1 MNAKWGLIAI
11 AAAVVGAVLGVGAGY
26 LAWGVPKDWYAGHDP
41 AKLPASPENDLIR
54 YGWDLV
60 VNTPRFIGKTA
71 EDPAKRFAGNDLA
84 CTNCH
89 INAGLR
95 PFAAPFVSTFA
106 TYPMM
111 VGDIVESLFERLNGC
126 MMRSMNGSPLPEG
139 SREMQALIAYIRFV
153 GEGSPQGVRVA
164 GMGLATLPSP
174 AQKPDAAN
182 GEQVYAKTCA
192 RCHGANGEGDPRT
205 PPAVGYATPPL
216 WGDKS
221 FNAGAGMSKIE
232 LAAAFIRAN
241 MPPGASAESA
251 LMSEQDAWNVAAF
264 VTTRPRPPAPADSP
278 PRPSGL

>member
-1 MNAKWGLIAI
+1 M
-11 AAAVVGAVLGVGAGY
+11 LGVGAGY

-89 INAGLR
+89 INAGLTALR
-95 PFAAPFVSTFA
+95 GAVRVDLRDLSDDGRRHRRVAVRAPQRLHDA
-106 TYPMM
+106 QH
-111 VGDIVESLFERLNGC
+111 ERLAAARGEP
-126 MMRSMNGSPLPEG
+126 RDAGADRLYPLRRPKA
-139 SREMQALIAYIRFV
+139 RRRACALPAW
-153 GEGSPQGVRVA
+153 GWTP
-164 GMGLATLPSP
+164 LPSP
-174 AQKPDAAN
+174 AQKPDAGN
-182 GEQVYAKTCA
+182 GEQVYAKACA

-232 LAAAFIRAN
+232 MAAAFIHAN
-241 MPPGASAESA
+241 MPPGAAAELGA
-251 LMSEQDAWNVAAF
+251 DE
-264 VTTRPRPPAPADSP
+264 RPGRLGRRRLRHHAPAAAGTRRFAAATEQP
-278 PRPSGL
+278 VAVRLG

>member
-1 MNAKWGLIAI
+1 MASAPAI
-11 AAAVVGAVLGVGAGY
+11 SPGACPRIGT
-26 LAWGVPKDWYAGHDP
+26 PGHDP

-111 VGDIVESLFERLNGC
+111 VGDIVELLFERLNGC
-126 MMRSMNGSPLPEG
+126 MMRSMNGSPLPEE

-232 LAAAFIRAN
+232 LAAAFIHAN
-241 MPPGASAESA
+241 MPPGASAKSA

>member
-41 AKLPASPENDLIR
+41 ANLPASPENDLIR

-60 VNTPRFIGKTA
+60 VNTPRFIGRTA

-126 MMRSMNGSPLPEG
+126 MMRSMNGSPLPEE

-164 GMGLATLPSP
+164 GMGLATASL
-174 AQKPDAAN
+174 
-182 GEQVYAKTCA
+182 
-192 RCHGANGEGDPRT
+192 
-205 PPAVGYATPPL
+205 
-216 WGDKS
+216 
-221 FNAGAGMSKIE
+221 AGSK
-232 LAAAFIRAN
+232 A
-241 MPPGASAESA
+241 
-251 LMSEQDAWNVAAF
+251 
-264 VTTRPRPPAPADSP
+264 
-278 PRPSGL
+278 